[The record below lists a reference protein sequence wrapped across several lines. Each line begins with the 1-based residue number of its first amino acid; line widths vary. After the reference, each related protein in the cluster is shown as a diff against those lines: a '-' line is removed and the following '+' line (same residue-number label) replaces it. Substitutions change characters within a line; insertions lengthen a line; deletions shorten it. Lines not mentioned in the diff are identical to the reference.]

1 MSESGVVDSPRRAAS
16 TSKKNSSARVKRA
29 PPPSADPATDYA
41 ERVVL
46 SEELA
51 GPHVRE
57 ACARHL
63 RDLQDGPAR
72 GLVWSPPT
80 AQRALDFFPQVL
92 RLNGGQF
99 EGKPFVLHGS
109 QEFII
114 GSLFGWLRA
123 DGTRRFRTAY
133 VEQGKGNGKSPIAG
147 GVGLYLLT
155 SDGEARAE
163 IYSAA
168 SKKDQAM
175 ILFRDAVAMVDQ
187 SPLLSKRLLKTP
199 AGPACANLAYIS
211 TGSYFKAIAS
221 EEKQSGPRPH
231 GFLIDELHEHHSATV
246 VNMASA
252 GQKFRRQPMTFEI
265 TNSGVDKNS
274 ICFQHRTYSLA
285 AISARNKS
293 DAGFD
298 DEWFAYVC
306 GLDEGEDPFESEAC
320 WPKANPLLGHTI
332 QKDYLRKQVREARG
346 MPAQESTV
354 RRLNFCEWVDAANP
368 WISGPLWMKCE
379 EEFDALAELK
389 KCDRVVGAID
399 LSGSKD
405 LTALAL
411 TGIRRDGK
419 TIARVEFWTPQAT
432 LLERSRRD
440 LVPYDAWVKAGFITT
455 TPGRAVGYEW
465 VAQRIVDLQV
475 LLPQWRQL
483 AFDPYRIK
491 YLETELDQIGAE
503 IELVEHPQGYMKR
516 SAKTGA
522 DGVELPVLWFPRSI
536 EILDRDVSDNTL
548 RVEKNP
554 VLTWN
559 SASAVLEADPKGN
572 KIFTKRKS
580 TGRIDGVVALAMAD
594 GFLHVALADEQEDLD
609 SFIFDPVIR

>member
-1 MSESGVVDSPRRAAS
+1 MVESPRRAAPAQR
-16 TSKKNSSARVKRA
+16 NGSSARKRA
-29 PPPSADPATDYA
+29 PTQDPTTDYA
-41 ERVVL
+41 LRVVAL
-46 SEELA
+46 KEIA
-51 GPHVRE
+51 GPYVRQ

-63 RDLQDGPAR
+63 ADLLEGSKR
-72 GLVWSPPT
+72 GLIWSAET

-99 EGKPFVLHGS
+99 EGKPFVLHCS

-114 GSLFGWLRA
+114 GSLFGWIRS

-163 IYSAA
+163 VYSAA

-199 AGPACANLAYIS
+199 AGPACANLGYVA

-231 GFLIDELHEHHSATV
+231 GFLIDELHEHHSSTV

-252 GQKFRRQPMTFEI
+252 GQKFRRQPLTFEI

-274 ICFQHRTYSLA
+274 ICYQHRVYSLA
-285 AISARNKS
+285 AIKARKKS

-298 DEWFAYVC
+298 DEWFGFVC
-306 GLDEGEDPFESEAC
+306 GLDEGEDPFEDEKC
-320 WPKANPLLGHTI
+320 WIKANPLLGQTI
-332 QKDYLRKQVREARG
+332 QKSYLRKQVREARG

-354 RRLNFCEWVDAANP
+354 RRLNFCQWVDAANP
-368 WISGPLWMKCE
+368 WISGALWMRCE

-389 KCDRVVGAID
+389 LCDRVVGAID

-411 TGIRRDGK
+411 AGIRDGK
-419 TIARVEFWTPQAT
+419 TIARLEFWTPEAT
-432 LLERSRRD
+432 LLERARRD
-440 LVPYDAWVKAGFITT
+440 LVPYDAWAKAGFIRT

-465 VAQRIVDLQV
+465 VAQRIVDLQAQ
-475 LLPQWRQL
+475 LPQFRQL

-559 SASAVLEADPKGN
+559 SASAVLESDPKGN

-580 TGRIDGVVALAMAD
+580 TGRIDGIVALAMAD
-594 GFLHVALADEQEDLD
+594 GFLRGAQAEEQEDLD
-609 SFIFDPVIR
+609 SFIFDPIIR